1 MEKITDILQDE
12 QNIYMYNYIMY
23 LLEEILYDSLL
34 RDIRPDGEP
43 IL

>member
-1 MEKITDILQDE
+1 
-12 QNIYMYNYIMY
+12 MY

-43 IL
+43 ILQLSFNLPHLLLVCI